1 MNLDQILIFKLFD
14 LSESVSKIVQNHTLE
29 RDETK
34 INSYTVYLDQED
46 KAGGM
51 GNKNLDVE
59 WESMN
64 VCCIVNQLII
74 CFSEM
79 GWQTKSPLR
88 CLKSRSS
95 ML

>member
-1 MNLDQILIFKLFD
+1 MFQ
-14 LSESVSKIVQNHTLE
+14 KIVLNHTLE

-34 INSYTVYLDQED
+34 TNCYTVYIDQED

-59 WESMN
+59 LKSMN

-79 GWQTKSPLR
+79 GWQTKSPQKVLEI
-88 CLKSRSS
+88 
-95 ML
+95 